1 MLEADGGTAADRQT
15 RHLEAIQIAWAAT
28 PLKNRLAV
36 LRRVRPSLVEAA
48 EGFLDD
54 LAPRPRPQALVAE
67 LLPLADAIR
76 FLEREAETLLR
87 PRRLGAIG
95 RPLWL
100 SGHAAEVRR
109 VPFGT
114 VLVIGPDNYPLLL
127 AGIQAL
133 QALVAGNAVQ
143 VKPAPGCTAPLA
155 RLGAIL
161 ADAGLPPGLFTVLGE
176 DVVAAKAALATADK
190 VFLTGSA
197 ATGQAILANLAP
209 RLTPA
214 TLELSGSDAVFVLDG
229 ADPDTVARA
238 LAFGVSLNGGATC
251 IAPRRVFV
259 PQGTAAALEDRLRRH
274 LEPRPAVPVPGR
286 VRRTLAPLLRE
297 AAAKGARFMPA
308 PPDPDAVTMRPTAV
322 LDADPNWGLLKA
334 DIFAPLLA
342 IVPVADAAAAIE
354 ADAECPYALGAS
366 VFGPEAEAVA
376 LAGRI
381 DAGTVTIND
390 LIAPTADPR
399 LPFGGARASGY
410 GVTRGA
416 EGLLE
421 MTRPKVVTRRG
432 GRFRP
437 HYDPPDGR
445 HLEAGLAY
453 LRAAHGSGGRLK
465 AWGRLLRA
473 LKALGSSSA

>member
-1 MLEADGGTAADRQT
+1 MLEADGGPVMDPQARHVETAQT
-15 RHLEAIQIAWAAT
+15 AWAAM
-28 PLKNRLAV
+28 PLKSRLDM
-36 LRRVRPSLVEAA
+36 LRRARSGLVGAA

-76 FLEREAETLLR
+76 FLEREAEALLR

-109 VPFGT
+109 VPYGT

-127 AGIQAL
+127 AGVQAL

-161 ADAGLPPGLFTVLGE
+161 AAAGLPPGLFTVLGE
-176 DVVAAKAALATADK
+176 DVAAAEAAFATADK

-197 ATGQAILANLAP
+197 TTGRAVLASLAP

-214 TLELSGSDAVFVLDG
+214 TLELSGSDAVFVLDD

-238 LAFGVSLNGGATC
+238 LAFGVTLNGGATC

-259 PQGTAAALEDRLRRH
+259 PQGMATALEGRLRHH
-274 LEPRPAVPVPGR
+274 LEPRPALPVPEP
-286 VRRTLAPLLRE
+286 VRRTLAPLLQE
-297 AAAKGARFMPA
+297 ATAKGARFMPA
-308 PPDPDAVTMRPTAV
+308 PPDPDAATMRPTAV
-322 LDADPNWGLLKA
+322 LDADPSWGLLKA

-342 IVPVADAAAAIE
+342 IVPVADAAAIE

-399 LPFGGARASGY
+399 LPFGGAHASGY

-421 MTRPKVVTRRG
+421 MTRPKVVTRRS

-453 LRAAHGSGGRLK
+453 LQAAHGSGGRLK

-473 LKALGSSSA
+473 LKALGSSVA